1 MIFVNTLEE
10 SKNNILNNIKKN
22 ISLFNSFENV
32 YLFGS
37 ILCKNKVSNDIDIL
51 LIYSKYSSNLISDL
65 NYINTV
71 LNNICN
77 LPIHLTTLS
86 VDEENE
92 TNFLK
97 KLRSNYIKLK

>member
-1 MIFVNTLEE
+1 MNTLEE

-71 LNNICN
+71 LTNICN

-86 VDEENE
+86 VDEEKE